1 MTSRVP
7 WRENTLLAALVL
19 VGGVLLAVF
28 SERIFAGGGL
38 GYDGC
43 SYGAIITRYADVRS
57 GALALNSGL
66 YFRVVPALVIRAVM
80 MALGIPLTVPHV
92 ITAFQI
98 INVALLALGAWL
110 FGNCCDRIG
119 LSRDGKIL
127 GFIGIFINYVVLK
140 YSSYYPVLLDT
151 TSLVL
156 GIVLA
161 WLYLSRRTW
170 WLLPA
175 GIGAFFIGPNV
186 GLQAFLLFLL
196 PARKEAQTPPRLPR
210 PVAATLSL
218 AMVVGCWWLLATGAP
233 HNMEAMAIALAAIGG
248 ATYCLSRA
256 AGFSPADLL
265 RPGMLIRLGLVA
277 GLVLALTVLPRLF
290 PTLAAFDW
298 VALFFQYART
308 VLQNSV
314 VRPGEFVVAHTLYFG
329 PIMLAVVC
337 LFGPVCRAARRL
349 GGGWLL
355 VVAFGTLQGLN
366 PLSRQMVGILPFL
379 VLPVCLVL
387 DSRPLPRLF
396 LWGMAAASLAGS
408 KVWQHINAGADFN
421 LPMEKQPAVWSR
433 YLESTG
439 YWMREADYRVQGV
452 VVLAALILM
461 AATLWRMRFTRR
473 T

>member
-1 MTSRVP
+1 MTARADR
-7 WRENTLLAALVL
+7 RENALLAALVL
-19 VGGVLLAVF
+19 LGGVLLTVF
-28 SERIFAGGGL
+28 SERIFAAGGL

-57 GALALNSGL
+57 GALAINSGL
-66 YFRVVPALVIRAVM
+66 YFRLVPALTIRAAM

-92 ITAFQI
+92 ITTFQV
-98 INVALLALGAWL
+98 INVALLTLGAWL
-110 FGNCCDRIG
+110 LGGCCDRIG

-127 GFIGIFINYVVLK
+127 GFISIFINYVVLK
-140 YSSYYPVLLDT
+140 YTFYYPVLLDT
-151 TSLVL
+151 ASLVL

-196 PARKEAQTPPRLPR
+196 PARGEAQTPPLLPR
-210 PVAATLSL
+210 PVAAALSL
-218 AMVVGCWWLLATGAP
+218 TMVVGCWWLLATGTP
-233 HNMEAMAIALAAIGG
+233 HNTKAMAIALVGIGG

-256 AGFSPADLL
+256 AGFVPADLL
-265 RPGMLIRLGLVA
+265 RPGMLARLGLLVTM
-277 GLVLALTVLPRLF
+277 VLALTLLPKIA
-290 PTLAAFDW
+290 PGLASFDW
-298 VALFFQYART
+298 VTLFFQYTRT

-387 DSRPLPRLF
+387 DTRPLPRPF
-396 LWGMAAASLAGS
+396 LWGMAAASLAAS

-421 LPMEKQPAVWSR
+421 LPMEKQPAVWGR

-452 VVLAALILM
+452 VVLVALILM
-461 AATLWRMRFTRR
+461 AATLWRMRFMRR